1 MSKKMTGMRNIRE
14 LGVGMTRKA
23 RNSEGESSTKRV
35 PLRTCIGC
43 RVTDLKRD
51 LIRIVRSSN
60 GVQVDQTGKQAG
72 RGAYVHAQ
80 RECWDRALRGTQVS
94 QALRIEIGPQDR
106 HRLRGHAA
114 VILGEE
120 F

>member
-1 MSKKMTGMRNIRE
+1 
-14 LGVGMTRKA
+14 MTRKA

-80 RECWDRALRGTQVS
+80 RECGDRALRGTQVS